1 MNPVTVTINTTL
13 IIAITCMIIG
23 FVTGGFIG
31 YFNKDKRKKEE
42 KSSNTVAPAAPA
54 VETPAILADP
64 AKYTE
69 LLRLWRAKEGAGLY
83 VETSGHLLASSKP
96 LNSSQKSRFIDLI
109 KELAIWL
116 DIPAAELLPNHTAS
130 PSISDQQ
137 EPDAQLLSKEKEPV
151 IVESPDN
158 PPLIK
163 ASEPIKTDPLP
174 PVPPP
179 VISNPTVAVQSQT
192 PPVVRPAVVPA
203 PPRPQPETVKKPAAS
218 MVEQIDEIL
227 QEIIQLSDDPTRQ
240 IKLME
245 SRQDGVIV
253 WVGQEHFPGIDA
265 VTDPKAKELIR
276 AAARE
281 WERRAENHI

>member
-83 VETSGHLLASSKP
+83 VETSGHLLASSKR
-96 LNSSQKSRFIDLI
+96 SQLTKSRFIDLI
-109 KELAIWL
+109 RNWL
-116 DIPAAELLPNHTAS
+116 LVGYSVAELLQTYA

-137 EPDAQLLSKEKEPV
+137 EQMH
-151 IVESPDN
+151 N
-158 PPLIK
+158 Y
-163 ASEPIKTDPLP
+163 
-174 PVPPP
+174 
-179 VISNPTVAVQSQT
+179 Q
-192 PPVVRPAVVPA
+192 
-203 PPRPQPETVKKPAAS
+203 KK
-218 MVEQIDEIL
+218 
-227 QEIIQLSDDPTRQ
+227 
-240 IKLME
+240 K
-245 SRQDGVIV
+245 SRS
-253 WVGQEHFPGIDA
+253 
-265 VTDPKAKELIR
+265 
-276 AAARE
+276 
-281 WERRAENHI
+281 